1 MRISEKIKCR
11 YFNAEFTFTTSRSS
25 GPGGQ
30 NVNKVNSRVTL
41 FFNVSDSQLLSEEE
55 KAILF
60 KKLANKL
67 DKEGTLQIDSQNS
80 RSQLENKKS
89 VIRKF
94 YKLIEWCFQKKK
106 KRIATRPGKAARE
119 KRLKAKRVKA
129 EKKAMRR
136 KDF

>member
-1 MRISEKIKCR
+1 MHISEKIKSQ
-11 YFNAEFTFTTSRSS
+11 YFNSEFRFTTSRSS

-41 FFNVSDSQLLSEEE
+41 FFNITDSQLLSEDE
-55 KAILF
+55 KATLF
-60 KKLANKL
+60 KKLTNKL
-67 DKEGTLQIDSQNS
+67 DKEGTLQIDSQDS

-94 YKLIEWCFQKKK
+94 YELFVRSFQKKK

-119 KRLKAKRVKA
+119 KRLKAKRVRA
-129 EKKAMRR
+129 EKKAMRS